1 MFHIRDLEKTDGKLE
16 STAYGIQL
24 QIAYTQKFSDVN
36 ASFLERIVMFGKYWL
51 DRMEKMK
58 EMD

>member
-36 ASFLERIVMFGKYWL
+36 ASFLERIVMFGKY
-51 DRMEKMK
+51 
-58 EMD
+58 